1 MFPTRRITTSG
12 GDVFRDEY
20 SLEFDGTN
28 DYVDCGSDAS
38 LRVSGD
44 LTISCWIKTST
55 SQGAYLFSRDDGS
68 TRSYYLQQNASSNR
82 LQMRVQDGSGNNQYI
97 RGTTN
102 FADGNW
108 HHVVGVFD
116 AGSTLAL
123 YIDGDSESV
132 TSGSTDATGVSS
144 LNTSALNPW
153 IGSNK
158 SDGDYWEGKISEV
171 SIWNTTLSANQV
183 KTLYNGR
190 EPFDAQ
196 NLAKSNLVGYWRMG
210 DGTERG
216 TGTTI
221 YDMSANAN
229 NGTLTNHTGLYSGD
243 VPR

>member
-1 MFPTRRITTSG
+1 MFPSRLVSVLG
-12 GDVFRDEY
+12 KGALENNY
-20 SLEFDGTN
+20 SLDFDGSSA
-28 DYVDCGSDAS
+28 YVDCGSDAS

-55 SQGAYLFSRDDGS
+55 SQAGYLFSRDDSS
-68 TRSYYLQQNASSNR
+68 TRSYYLQHNADNNR

-102 FADGNW
+102 LADGNW

-158 SDGDYWEGKISEV
+158 SAGDYWEGNLDEV
-171 SIWNTTLSANQV
+171 SIWNKVLSAGDIS
-183 KTLYNGR
+183 TLYQ
-190 EPFDAQ
+190 A
-196 NLAKSNLVGYWRMG
+196 
-210 DGTERG
+210 RG
-216 TGTTI
+216 T
-221 YDMSANAN
+221 ANLN
-229 NGTLTNHTGLYSGD
+229 DDGNS
-243 VPR
+243 